1 MRRRLAVVVAGLA
14 VLVGAVGCSGE
25 DSDVPGAGQSAEAWA
40 EDVLVDMTSY
50 RHDALEEDFAWM
62 SSHLSA
68 ELEASIAAWSESLK
82 TFVSD
87 TELVVTGEVVDLVHR
102 EDPDG
107 VVVFALVHQE
117 MYSEELDEVVSSS
130 DVLVRML
137 LEPDGDGWLVS
148 RLNVGDTVVDD

>member
-1 MRRRLAVVVAGLA
+1 VLTGAAGCY
-14 VLVGAVGCSGE
+14 G
-25 DSDVPGAGQSAEAWA
+25 DDPDVPGTGQVAEAWA

-50 RHDALEEDFAWM
+50 RHDSLEEDFAWM
-62 SSHLSA
+62 ATDLTA
-68 ELEASIAAWSESLK
+68 ELAASIAVWSDSLK

-102 EDPDG
+102 EDSEG